1 MEYKIT
7 NALTPDGIMI
17 RQAVFVQEQ
26 GFKNEFDDIDDIA
39 YHLVIYE
46 DGKPAA
52 AGRLFEKRTGEY
64 YIGRVAVLKEYRKMR
79 LGSKIISLLEEK
91 ARDLGGKRTVV
102 SAQCGARAFYEKA
115 GYTAF
120 GDVHYDEDCPHV
132 YMEKNIH

>member
-7 NALTPDGIMI
+7 DVLTSEGKLI
-17 RQAVFVQEQ
+17 RQAVFVREQ
-26 GFKNEFDDIDDIA
+26 GFQNEFDDIDKRA

-52 AGRLFEKRTGEY
+52 AGRLFEKDKGIY
-64 YIGRVAVLKEYRKMR
+64 YIGRVAVLKQYRGMK
-79 LGSKIISLLEEK
+79 LGRKIMSLLEEK
-91 ARDLGGKRTVV
+91 AKELGGEKTVV
-102 SAQCGARAFYEKA
+102 SAQCAARTFYEKM

-120 GDVHYDEDCPHV
+120 GSIHYDESCPHV